1 MWQLCDNFKKTVDIY
16 KKAWY
21 YIHNDKKTD
30 KENIMSD
37 FYNNDDIVS
46 SVDQSKADIISRLD
60 EIESRIEK
68 IFEIVENMEA
78 NLNG

>member
-1 MWQLCDNFKKTVDIY
+1 
-16 KKAWY
+16 
-21 YIHNDKKTD
+21 
-30 KENIMSD
+30 MSD

-46 SVDQSKADIISRLD
+46 SVDQSKADILSRLD
-60 EIESRIEK
+60 EIESRIEKISDKVYLKK

>member
-16 KKAWY
+16 EKAWY

-46 SVDQSKADIISRLD
+46 SVDQSKADVLSRL
-60 EIESRIEK
+60 EELENK
-68 IFEIVENMEA
+68 INKIYDIVENLEA
-78 NLNG
+78 KLY